1 MGGPQGLDVSE
12 QRIQGWRQALQE
24 AGLPDLH
31 QSLLVHG
38 DFTSHGGY
46 TAMQTVLK
54 LQPQPSAIFVCN
66 DLMAIGALS
75 AAHEVHLRVPSALSV
90 VGFDDIELASYSCPP
105 LTTVAQPKQ
114 RIGVL
119 AVDMLLER
127 IMGGRTQP
135 RKVLLQPELRVR
147 SSSGPCPK

>member
-1 MGGPQGLDVSE
+1 MQAMLQLPQ
-12 QRIQGWRQALQE
+12 
-24 AGLPDLH
+24 
-31 QSLLVHG
+31 
-38 DFTSHGGY
+38 
-46 TAMQTVLK
+46 
-54 LQPQPSAIFVCN
+54 QPSAIFVCN
-66 DLMAIGALS
+66 DLMAIGALR
-75 AAHEVHLRVPSALSV
+75 AAHEVHVRVPAELSM
-90 VGFDDIELASYSCPP
+90 VGFDDIELASYTSPS
-105 LTTVAQPKQ
+105 LTTIAQPKQ